1 MKTIV
6 AGSRIGITIDDVEN
20 AMATAPFKITEVVSG
35 TAKGADE
42 FGEVIANRSNIPVI
56 RFPADWKNLDVQP
69 CKIKQN
75 KYGKYNA
82 LAGHNRN
89 QKMAEYAEALI
100 AVWDGKSPGTKNTI
114 ETMEA
119 LGKIVFIY
127 FV

>member
-1 MKTIV
+1 MKTII
-6 AGSRIGITIDDVEN
+6 AGSRIGVTIGDVEN
-20 AMATAPFKITEVVSG
+20 AIATAPFKITEVVSG

-42 FGEVIANRSNIPVI
+42 FGEILANKSSVPVT
-56 RFPADWKNLDVQP
+56 RFPADWKNLDTLP

-89 QKMAEYAEALI
+89 QKMAEYAEALV
-100 AVWDGKSPGTKNTI
+100 AVWDGKSPGTKNMI
-114 ETMEA
+114 ETMKA
-119 LGKIVFIY
+119 LGKSVFIY